1 MTTPEGQHLASNPD
15 HKNKSENIMSAEN
28 KVLIVGGGIGGLCAA
43 IALRRKGVAVD
54 LVELKAEWTVYGVG
68 IIQQSNVVREMAKLG
83 VLDGY
88 LDAAYA
94 FEDVTI
100 NTTSGQQLAR
110 IPGQRLAGPEYP
122 ANVGISRLALH
133 KVLSETAIELGTQ
146 VRLGLSVETLNEDAD
161 GVNVQ
166 FTDGTQGRYSLVVGA
181 DGLFSKVRGLLFG
194 DKYQPRFTGQS
205 VWRYNFPRT
214 AEVDHLANYMGPAGN
229 AGLVPLAD
237 NLMYMFVTSHEPN
250 NPWMD
255 KSVLA
260 TEMRKRLS
268 GFEGLIGEL
277 REQIT
282 DGEQVVYKPLEVV
295 FVDEPWYRGRVLL
308 IGDAAHATTP
318 HLGQG
323 AGMAIE
329 DAVVLSEELTA
340 GGSLEQQLQRFM
352 ARRFERCKYIAESSV
367 LAGDKEIAHD
377 REFDRIGLVKQMLA
391 RTAEP
396 I

>member
-1 MTTPEGQHLASNPD
+1 MTTAS
-15 HKNKSENIMSAEN
+15 

-43 IALRRKGVAVD
+43 IALRRKGIEVD

-100 NTTSGQQLAR
+100 NTTGGQLLAR

-133 KVLSETAIELGTQ
+133 KVLSETAIELGSN
-146 VRLGLSVETLNEDAD
+146 VRLGLTVDTLTQDSD
-161 GVNVQ
+161 GVDVQ
-166 FTDGTQGRYSLVVGA
+166 FTDGSQSRYSLVVGA
-181 DGLFSKVRGLLFG
+181 DGLYSKVRSMLFG
-194 DKYQPRFTGQS
+194 DKYMPRFTGQS
-205 VWRYNFPRT
+205 VWRYNFPRLP
-214 AEVDHLANYMGPAGN
+214 EIDHLANYQGPAGN

-237 NLMYMFVTSHEPN
+237 DLMYMFLTSHEPS

-255 KSVLA
+255 TSTLA
-260 TEMRKRLS
+260 AEMRSRLS
-268 GFEGLIGEL
+268 GFSGPIGEL

-282 DGEQVVYKPLEVV
+282 DGEKVVYKPLEVV
-295 FVDEPWYRGRVLL
+295 FVDEPWYRDRVLL

-329 DAVVLSEELTA
+329 DAIVLSEELTA
-340 GGSLEQQLQRFM
+340 GGPINDVLQRFM

-377 REFDRIGLVKQMLA
+377 QSFDRIGLVKQMLA

-396 I
+396 V

>member
-1 MTTPEGQHLASNPD
+1 MNAVS
-15 HKNKSENIMSAEN
+15 
-28 KVLIVGGGIGGLCAA
+28 KVLVVGGGIGGLCAA
-43 IALRRKGVAVD
+43 IALRRKGIAVD
-54 LVELKAEWTVYGVG
+54 LIELKAEWTVYGVG

-94 FEDVTI
+94 FEDVAI
-100 NTTSGQQLAR
+100 YGPGGQLLAR

-133 KVLSETAIELGTQ
+133 NVLCNTALELGAN
-146 VRLGLSVETLNEDAD
+146 VRLGLSVETLTEQAD
-161 GVNVQ
+161 SVSVL
-166 FTDGTQGRYSLVVGA
+166 FTDGSSGDYDLVVGA
-181 DGLFSKVRGLLFG
+181 DGLYSKVRSLLFG
-194 DKYQPRFTGQS
+194 DTYTPRFTGQS
-205 VWRYNFPRT
+205 VWRYNFPRKP
-214 AEVDHLANYMGPAGN
+214 EIDHLANFQSADGN
-229 AGLVPLAD
+229 AGLVPLAGD
-237 NLMYMFVTSHEPN
+237 LMYLFLTSHEPN

-255 KSVLA
+255 TATLA
-260 TEMRKRLS
+260 EQMRERLQ
-268 GFEGLIGEL
+268 GFTGLVGEL

-282 DGEQVVYKPLEVV
+282 DSSQVVYKPMEVV
-295 FVDEPWYRGRVLL
+295 FVNEPWYRGRVLL

-340 GGSLEQQLQRFM
+340 GGDIAQQLQRFM
-352 ARRFERCKYIAESSV
+352 ARRFERCKYISESSV
-367 LAGDKEIAHD
+367 LAGDKEMQHD

>member
-1 MTTPEGQHLASNPD
+1 MNAVNSSPV
-15 HKNKSENIMSAEN
+15 K

-43 IALRRKGVAVD
+43 IALRRKGIAVD
-54 LVELKAEWTVYGVG
+54 LIELKAEWTVYGVG

-94 FEDVTI
+94 FEDVAI
-100 NTTSGQQLAR
+100 YGPGGQLLAR

-133 KVLSETAIELGTQ
+133 KVLSETALELGAN
-146 VRLGLSVETLNEDAD
+146 VRLGLSVETLSDQAES
-161 GVNVQ
+161 VSVQ
-166 FTDGTQGRYSLVVGA
+166 FTDGSSGDYDLVVGA
-181 DGLFSKVRGLLFG
+181 DGLYSKVRSLLFG
-194 DKYQPRFTGQS
+194 DKYSPRFTGQS
-205 VWRYNFPRT
+205 VWRYNFPR
-214 AEVDHLANYMGPAGN
+214 AAQIDHLANFQSADGN
-229 AGLVPLAD
+229 AGLVPLAGD
-237 NLMYMFVTSHEPN
+237 LMYLFLTSHEPN

-255 KSVLA
+255 TATLA
-260 TEMRKRLS
+260 EQMRERLQ
-268 GFEGLIGEL
+268 GFTGLIGEL

-282 DGEQVVYKPLEVV
+282 DSSQVVYKPMEVV
-295 FVDEPWYRGRVLL
+295 FVSEPWYRGRVLL

-340 GGSLEQQLQRFM
+340 GGDLAQQLQRFM
-352 ARRFERCKYIAESSV
+352 ARRFERCRYISESSV
-367 LAGDKEIAHD
+367 LAGDKEMQHD

>member
-1 MTTPEGQHLASNPD
+1 MNAVS
-15 HKNKSENIMSAEN
+15 

-43 IALRRKGVAVD
+43 IALRRKGIEVD
-54 LVELKAEWTVYGVG
+54 LVELKSEWTVYGVG

-94 FEDVTI
+94 FEDVAI
-100 NTTSGQQLAR
+100 YGPAGQQLAR

-133 KVLSETAIELGTQ
+133 NVLCETTLQLGAQ
-146 VRLGLSVETLNEDAD
+146 VRLGLSVETLDERGDKVD
-161 GVNVQ
+161 VL
-166 FTDGTQGRYSLVVGA
+166 FTDGSRAEYDLVVGA
-181 DGLFSKVRGLLFG
+181 DGLFSKVRGLIFG
-194 DKYQPRFTGQS
+194 DTYKPRFTGQS
-205 VWRYNFPRT
+205 VWRYNFPR
-214 AEVDHLANYMGPAGN
+214 APQIDHLANYQSAEGN
-229 AGLVPLAD
+229 AGLVPLAGD
-237 NLMYMFVTSHEPN
+237 LMYLFLTSHEPT

-255 KSVLA
+255 PATLA
-260 TEMRKRLS
+260 EQMRQRLQ
-268 GFEGLIGEL
+268 GFSGLIGEL
-277 REQIT
+277 REQIS
-282 DGEQVVYKPLEVV
+282 DSSQVVYKPMEVV
-295 FVDEPWYRGRVLL
+295 FVNEPWYRGRVLL

-329 DAVVLSEELTA
+329 DAIVLSEELTA
-340 GGSLEQQLQRFM
+340 GGDVEQQLQRFM
-352 ARRFERCKYIAESSV
+352 ARRFERCKYISESSI
-367 LAGDKEIAHD
+367 LAGDKEMQHD

>member
-1 MTTPEGQHLASNPD
+1 
-15 HKNKSENIMSAEN
+15 MSAVN

-43 IALRRKGVAVD
+43 IALRRRGIAVD
-54 LVELKAEWTVYGVG
+54 LVELKAQWTVYGVG

-94 FEDVTI
+94 FEDVAIYDLQGT
-100 NTTSGQQLAR
+100 QLAR

-133 KVLSETAIELGTQ
+133 QVLSETAIELGTQ
-146 VRLGLSVETLNEDAD
+146 VRLGLSVDNLDQDVD
-161 GVNVQ
+161 GVDVL
-166 FTDGTQGRYSLVVGA
+166 FTDATRARYDLVVGA
-181 DGLFSKVRGLLFG
+181 DGLYSKVRSLLFG
-194 DKYQPRFTGQS
+194 DAYQPRFTGQA
-205 VWRYNFPRT
+205 VWRYNFPRHPGI
-214 AEVDHLANYMGPAGN
+214 DHLANFQGPDGN
-229 AGLVPLAD
+229 AGLVPLAGD
-237 NLMYMFVTSHEPN
+237 LMYLFLTSHEPS

-255 KSVLA
+255 PASLA
-260 TEMRKRLS
+260 ATMRERLQ
-268 GFEGLIGEL
+268 GFTGLIGEL

-282 DGEQVVYKPLEVV
+282 DSSQVVYKPMEVV
-295 FVDEPWYRGRVLL
+295 FVDEPWFNGRVLL

-329 DAVVLSEELTA
+329 DAVVLGEELTA
-340 GGSLEQQLQRFM
+340 GGSLHEQLQRFM
-352 ARRFERCKYIAESSV
+352 ARRFDRCQFISESSV
-367 LAGDKEIAHD
+367 LAGDKEMQRDHS
-377 REFDRIGLVKQMLA
+377 FDRIGLVRQMLQ
-391 RTAEP
+391 RTAQP

>member
-1 MTTPEGQHLASNPD
+1 
-15 HKNKSENIMSAEN
+15 MSAVN
-28 KVLIVGGGIGGLCAA
+28 SVLIVGGGIGGLCAA
-43 IALRRKGVAVD
+43 IALRRKGIEVD
-54 LVELKAEWTVYGVG
+54 LIELKSEWTVYGVG

-94 FEDVTI
+94 FEDVAI
-100 NTTSGQQLAR
+100 YGPAGQQLAR
-110 IPGQRLAGPEYP
+110 IPGQRLAGPQYP

-133 KVLSETAIELGTQ
+133 KVLSETALALGAR
-146 VRLGLSVETLNEDAD
+146 VRLGLSVEVLDDNGEQVD
-161 GVNVQ
+161 VL
-166 FTDGTQGRYSLVVGA
+166 FTDGSRGLYDLVVGA
-181 DGLFSKVRGLLFG
+181 DGLFSKVRSLVFG
-194 DKYQPRFTGQS
+194 DTYTPRFTGQS
-205 VWRYNFPRT
+205 VWRYNFPR
-214 AEVDHLANYMGPAGN
+214 AAQIDHLANYQSANGN
-229 AGLVPLAD
+229 AGLVPLAGD
-237 NLMYMFVTSHEPN
+237 LMYLFLTSHEPS

-255 KSVLA
+255 PADLA
-260 TEMRKRLS
+260 AQMRQRLQ
-268 GFEGLIGEL
+268 GFTGLIGEL

-282 DGEQVVYKPLEVV
+282 DSRQVVYKPMEVV
-295 FVDEPWYRGRVLL
+295 FVDEPWHRGRVLL

-329 DAVVLSEELTA
+329 DAIVLSEELTREA
-340 GGSLEQQLQRFM
+340 PAASTVEQQLQRFM
-352 ARRFERCKYIAESSV
+352 ARRFERCKYISTSSV
-367 LAGDKEIAHD
+367 LAGDKEMQHD